1 MYEDKNRRTLAK
13 IFNKIRDLLNAGK
26 TDEAAKL
33 YTSAADQ
40 LVKAQHIQ
48 SVDLFHDTSRYTT
61 YTEKINN
68 FDKYYVSTG
77 FKELD
82 EVIGGWDR
90 QEELATIVARPGV
103 GKCLEIGTP
112 VLMADGTLKPVE
124 KIQVGDKVQ
133 SEHGVNTVIALH
145 SGHSA
150 GYKITPYRGE
160 SFVISAGHILTLA
173 ARNLHWDSKKGYNTT
188 SHQYTLVDMSIEDY
202 LALP

>member
-13 IFNKIRDLLNAGK
+13 IFNKVRDLLNAGK

-103 GKCLEIGTP
+103 GKSQ
-112 VLMADGTLKPVE
+112 MAIRVAVSAAEQGLT
-124 KIQVGDKVQ
+124 VGMYSGEMSETKVGYRVDTFI
-133 SEHGVNTVIALH
+133 SHISNT
-145 SGHSA
+145 
-150 GYKITPYRGE
+150 KIT
-160 SFVISAGHILTLA
+160 
-173 ARNLHWDSKKGYNTT
+173 KGNGD
-188 SHQYTLVDMSIEDY
+188 V
-202 LALP
+202 